1 MPVTRMSVRSKV
13 LVLAGVLAIA
23 AAGLGVWLWAGD
35 GEGEAKPLSAPAKPC
50 WDGTPSRASLQKL
63 LGPGKELLHEK
74 SEFGVVKDH
83 SPAHCQYEALGDK
96 RLDTVLD
103 MDVAW
108 AQALPGADDPLGA
121 DARPGDK
128 PTSFAAGA
136 RAYYLRATQRI
147 YFECRPDY
155 PADAPAHLKKSRYV
169 SVDVLAR
176 PMPSAKL
183 SAKQAR
189 EVGLDMVLGVA
200 HKVADQAGCANDTNL
215 PKSAPQVDE
224 PNWPQFD

>member
-1 MPVTRMSVRSKV
+1 MSVTGMSVRSKFF
-13 LVLAGVLAIA
+13 VLAGVLTIA
-23 AAGLGVWLWAGD
+23 VAGLGVWLWVG
-35 GEGEAKPLSAPAKPC
+35 GGKEEARPLSAPAKPC

-74 SEFGVVKDH
+74 SEFGVVTDH
-83 SPAHCQYEALGDK
+83 APAHCQYEALGDK

-108 AQALPGADDPLGA
+108 AQELPGPDEPLSA

-128 PTSFAAGA
+128 PTPFAAGA
-136 RAYYLRATQRI
+136 RAYYLRATQRV

-176 PMPSAKL
+176 PMPSVHL
-183 SAKQAR
+183 NAKQAR
-189 EVGLDMVLGVA
+189 EVGLDMVLEVA
-200 HKVADQAGCANDTNL
+200 HKVADQAGCTNDTKL
-215 PKSAPQVDE
+215 PKSAPKVDDA
-224 PNWPQFD
+224 NWPGFP

>member
-1 MPVTRMSVRSKV
+1 MSVTRMSVRGKV
-13 LVLAGVLAIA
+13 LVLAGVVAVA
-23 AAGLGVWLWAGD
+23 AAGLGVWLWVGD
-35 GEGEAKPLSAPAKPC
+35 GTAEAKPLSAPAKPC

-74 SEFGVVKDH
+74 SEFAVVEDH

-103 MDVAW
+103 MDVSW
-108 AQALPGADDPLGA
+108 AQELPGADDPLSA

-128 PTSFAAGA
+128 PTPFAAGA
-136 RAYYLRATQRI
+136 YASYLRATQRV

-155 PADAPAHLKKSRYV
+155 PADTPAHMKKSRYV

-176 PMPSAKL
+176 PMPSAHL

-189 EVGLDMVLGVA
+189 EVGLDIVLQVA
-200 HKVADQAGCANDTNL
+200 NKVADQAGCANDTNL
-215 PKSAPQVDE
+215 PKSAPKVDE
-224 PNWPQFD
+224 VNWPDFT